1 LFGKLNVDQVNP
13 MATYLALGDSMS
25 IDDYT
30 GVVGGGAVR
39 QFHAALGSEWELD
52 DRTRDGCC
60 IGGVPLD
67 GHGDVITLTIGGND
81 LLANADRWVRD
92 GLAEFAAAHA
102 ELLDC
107 VRAANPT
114 AAFIVGDVYEPAAP
128 LSSAQVERLDEANT
142 IIRANCKRVG
152 AVLAPIHDAFRS
164 HEAEYLCLGIEPTL
178 AGAKAIASLFEDA
191 FQAVPKR
198 AR

>member
-1 LFGKLNVDQVNP
+1 
-13 MATYLALGDSMS
+13 
-25 IDDYT
+25 
-30 GVVGGGAVR
+30 VR
-39 QFHAALGSEWELD
+39 QFHAALGAGWELD
-52 DRTRDGCC
+52 DRTRDGCR

-102 ELLDC
+102 ELLER

-128 LSSAQVERLDEANT
+128 LSPTQLERLGEANAM
-142 IIRANCKRVG
+142 IHANCRRVG
-152 AVLAPIHDAFRS
+152 AVLAPIHDAFRGQ
-164 HEAEYLCLGIEPTL
+164 EAEYLCLGIEPTL
-178 AGAKAIASLFEDA
+178 AGAKAIAHLFEGA
-191 FQAVPKR
+191 FQSVTS
-198 AR
+198 